1 MKSSNKESSE
11 QEVSSA
17 LLRRQ
22 RRGRRDFIQNE
33 EMSIESESN
42 DIVENDSLN
51 HEGRVRLNSALVA
64 NNDHVEKRGILIIEI
79 VDSGIGLTA
88 EGISKLF

>member
-1 MKSSNKESSE
+1 M
-11 QEVSSA
+11 SSA